1 MKKVIEFLRRIRV
14 GIAWVVMVGA
24 FVALCAI
31 GLRFV
36 DYSLPMLRGDNDR
49 ALERVYLGD
58 LSVPHFNR
66 ALALYEQND
75 FQSARKGMEACL
87 AECVGSD
94 GQLKESH
101 RQLAAECQ
109 FYIGNAWFNSKKT
122 AEAVAAYE
130 ECLKLN
136 PGHLWAKYNLEK
148 LQESQPQKPQG
159 GGGAGKPARKI

>member
-1 MKKVIEFLRRIRV
+1 MKKVIEVLRRCRV
-14 GIAWVVMVGA
+14 GIARVVMVGA

-31 GLRFV
+31 GLRFF
-36 DYSLPMLRGDNDR
+36 DYSLPMLRGNNER
-49 ALERVYLGD
+49 AIERVYLGD
-58 LSVPHFNR
+58 TAVPHFNR
-66 ALALYEQND
+66 GLQMYEEND
-75 FQSARKGMEACL
+75 YTPARKAMEACL

-101 RQLAAECQ
+101 RKLAAECQ

-136 PGHLWAKYNLEK
+136 PGHLTAKYNLEK
-148 LQESQPQKPQG
+148 LQETQPQKPQG
-159 GGGAGKPARKI
+159 GTGGGKPAKKI